1 MIIGVLICIF
11 LLTDGVEAFFMC
23 LLAIWRS
30 FVKGPFKSFTYFWFA
45 QFPVSNLP
53 SLTYPSRPLAKPWRD
68 PRQSPWSPA
77 PGGLAAQLAACTFFF
92 FWHAMWHVGSYF
104 PDQGI
109 EPPPPGLEARCLNHW
124 ATWDVLGL
132 FLPSSWEA
140 PSLSPGL
147 GLCFLDLIM
156 SLF

>member
-92 FWHAMWHVGSYF
+92 FGMPCGMWDLTSQTRELNPRPLDWKHGVLTTG
-104 PDQGI
+104 
-109 EPPPPGLEARCLNHW
+109 PPGKSLDSSYHHP
-124 ATWDVLGL
+124 GKP
-132 FLPSSWEA
+132 LPS
-140 PSLSPGL
+140 LL
-147 GLCFLDLIM
+147 G
-156 SLF
+156 